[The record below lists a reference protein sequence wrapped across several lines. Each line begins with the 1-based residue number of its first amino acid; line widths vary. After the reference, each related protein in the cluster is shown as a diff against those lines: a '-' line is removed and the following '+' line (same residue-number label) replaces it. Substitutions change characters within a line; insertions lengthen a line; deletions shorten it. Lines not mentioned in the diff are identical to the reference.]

1 MIARRLALVGAASFA
16 TMAALRVCDPLLPR
30 LAGEFGIGT
39 GRAGHAVSAF
49 AAAYGIAL
57 LGYGPL
63 ADRCGKFAVV
73 AFATLGCAVAA
84 LACALAPSFDT
95 LVAARALSGAAAAGV
110 TPPAMA
116 WIGDSVPYERRQAVL
131 ARLIGATTL
140 GMIAGQ
146 TLGGVLADTLGWR
159 SAFVLLAGLFAGTG
173 ALMGAELRRGGDAG
187 AQRQAQGIAVARPP
201 SSIGALRQVLLMPWP
216 RRVLLFAFVEGL
228 FVFAGLAFLPSHLH
242 ARFGLPMGAAGG
254 VVVLY
259 AAGGLLYSRHA
270 STLLRRVGEAGL
282 ARAGGTLLC
291 AYFAALV
298 VLPSWPWALA
308 ACLAGGLG
316 FYMLHNTLQTH
327 ATQMAPAVRATA
339 VTTFSAALFL
349 GHSLGVAGA
358 AIVVD
363 RHSAIP
369 VFAVSALALPV
380 LAWRFAAAVQRRQA
394 RMLSRP

>member
-16 TMAALRVCDPLLPR
+16 TMAALRVCDPMLPR
-30 LAGEFGIGT
+30 LAGEFGIGS
-39 GRAGHAVSAF
+39 GRAGHTVSAF

-159 SAFVLLAGLFAGTG
+159 SAFVLLAVLFAGTG

-187 AQRQAQGIAVARPP
+187 AQRQARGGAAARSP
-201 SSIGALRQVLLMPWP
+201 SSIGALRQLLLMPWP
-216 RRVLLFAFVEGL
+216 RRILLFAFVEGL

-242 ARFGLPMGAAGG
+242 ATFGLPMGAAGG

-270 STLLRRVGEAGL
+270 SALLRRVGEAGL
-282 ARAGGTLLC
+282 ARTGGTLLC

-380 LAWRFAAAVQRRQA
+380 LAWRFAAAVRRRQVQS
-394 RMLSRP
+394 LSS